1 VADRDRGLDLR
12 WASKI
17 GTIARR
23 FGLSTRTF
31 QRRLDE
37 HRLVFKDLV
46 EGVRRDLSLR
56 YVTDGRTPL
65 TDVAFLVG
73 YSELS
78 AFGRAFRRWTGS
90 TPLTMRRNLVSAPAA
105 RP

>member
-1 VADRDRGLDLR
+1 
-12 WASKI
+12 
-17 GTIARR
+17 
-23 FGLSTRTF
+23 
-31 QRRLDE
+31 
-37 HRLVFKDLV
+37 VFKDLV
-46 EGVRRDLSLR
+46 KGVRCDLSLR
-56 YVTDGRTPL
+56 YVADGRTPL

-90 TPLTMRRNLVSAPAA
+90 SPLTMRRNLASTPAA